1 MANSYSIIKGHEPI
15 RIPEGWDTQE
25 RKVILQLEEV
35 FDDIYR
41 RFGRLD
47 MKDFAPEVRRVLEDG
62 LGGWSEVLQKVD
74 EIDVTVQTI
83 EGNYATTQWTSQQI
97 SNTVSNYYGKV
108 TGLDIDV
115 DGVTISQNTG
125 ASYGYW
131 NFSNQGMRFTKND
144 AYGMNSMLI
153 MDVDDYDDSI
163 LTWLGG
169 MLFDQTWQSFGYGY
183 STLILRASERES
195 GRVDKYDVVLDAADG
210 GQIYPRIS
218 NNVSSTA
225 GLTFRLG
232 KATNVWDEIYTNL
245 VSGGS
250 TSKTLKFMPDR
261 AGGTE
266 SLNLTITDSKLR
278 TIDLSPSGS
287 GYLGTVKPFIT
298 IKSNAADV
306 TWLRGHGT
314 GKTLEAGGFRIQP
327 NPSYDVDPSKG
338 QHMGFVFQTDGTS
351 VTDAAAKFLPSRNYA
366 SNKVWIG
373 WTNLSGNG
381 NWIDYAAL
389 EQIYTK
395 NSIIN
400 LSSRQ
405 VKDNIQEI
413 DECGDR
419 LDKLKPVSF
428 VYKDHADREQYG
440 LVYED
445 TVDVMP
451 EICSKPD
458 EMKGIQ
464 YTALI
469 PFLLKEIQSLRR
481 HVAALE
487 GG

>member
-15 RIPEGWDTQE
+15 RIPDGWDVQE
-25 RKVILQLEEV
+25 KKVILQLEEI

-47 MKDFAPEVRRVLEDG
+47 MKDFAPEVRQVLEDG
-62 LGGWSEVLQKVD
+62 LGGWSEVRQKVD
-74 EIDVTVQTI
+74 EIDITVQTI

-97 SNTVSNYYGKV
+97 SSTVSNYYGKV

-125 ASYGYW
+125 ASYGQW

-144 AYGMNSMLI
+144 DYGMNSMLI
-153 MDVDDYDDSI
+153 MDVDDYDDHV

-183 STLILRASERES
+183 STLILRASEREG

-218 NNVSSTA
+218 NNASSIA

-232 KATNVWDEIYTNL
+232 KATNVWDEIYTGL

-266 SLNLTITDSKLR
+266 SLNLTITDSQLR

-287 GYLGTVKPFIT
+287 AYLGTVKPFIT
-298 IKSNAADV
+298 VKANSADAA
-306 TWLRGHGT
+306 WLRGFGT
-314 GKTLEAGGFRIQP
+314 EGFSAGAVRVDP
-327 NPSYDVDPSKG
+327 NPTYDVAANSG
-338 QHMGFVFQTDGTS
+338 QFMGFTFQTEGSSKT
-351 VTDAAAKFLPSRNYA
+351 AAVSYILPARNYA
-366 SNKVWIG
+366 ANKVWLG
-373 WTNLSGNG
+373 YTNLSGIG
-381 NWIDYAAL
+381 NWFDYCAID
-389 EQIYTK
+389 QIYTK
-395 NSIIN
+395 NSVTN

-413 DECGDR
+413 DECGDK

-469 PFLLKEIQSLRR
+469 PFLLKEIQNLRR